1 MSDLPNADAVLNGL
15 HDILE
20 TEHAALKAG
29 RAGEAGQL
37 LQPKM
42 KAMTAFDALMAD
54 PQQLR
59 GLPDVKSRVGRIV
72 QLATE
77 NAELFSA
84 IRNGIGNAVSHI
96 GQFLCWRLHIGGR
109 QDRFFQG
116 DRWLLQKSLRRLTD
130 YPCVPGRKSPQPRLV
145 QDKSLLSG

>member
-20 TEHAALKAG
+20 NEHAALKAG

-42 KAMTAFDALMAD
+42 EAMTAFDALMAD
-54 PQQLR
+54 PKKLR
-59 GLPDVKSRVGRIV
+59 GLPDVQSRVGRIV

-84 IRNGIGNAVSHI
+84 IRNGIGNAVS
-96 GQFLCWRLHIGGR
+96 RLGATSADSYVGAYTSAGGKTA
-109 QDRFFQG
+109 FSKATG
-116 DRWLLQKSLRRLTD
+116 GYSK
-130 YPCVPGRKSPQPRLV
+130 KA
-145 QDKSLLSG
+145 